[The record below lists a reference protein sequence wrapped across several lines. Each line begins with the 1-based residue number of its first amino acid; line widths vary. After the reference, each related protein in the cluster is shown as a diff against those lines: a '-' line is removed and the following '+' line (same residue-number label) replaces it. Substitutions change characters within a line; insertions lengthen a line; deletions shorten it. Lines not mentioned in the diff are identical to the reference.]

1 MGKRVIALR
10 SPVHHQEEVRSLI
23 EYARFCSPETI
34 FFLPSK
40 RDQKQ
45 PMPISIILP
54 LELEEKLLE
63 TASEAG
69 MEVNQ
74 YVVKILEGKLQPVA
88 SKAKGKAERESELLQ
103 KITLGIPVTT
113 WKRYDYLKG
122 LRDRAS
128 RIPL

>member
-1 MGKRVIALR
+1 
-10 SPVHHQEEVRSLI
+10 
-23 EYARFCSPETI
+23 
-34 FFLPSK
+34 
-40 RDQKQ
+40 
-45 PMPISIILP
+45 MPISIILP